1 METINLLLNKRSKT
15 TNVSCLDVEGRNVT
29 DNSEIAHSM
38 NDFFCSIG
46 RKLSD
51 DIPQQPNPLLSNEY
65 NINEEGTSFQFK
77 TVYSVSV
84 EKALKKVKTSFGFG
98 SDGIASHFIKI
109 AFPVISHS
117 LCRIYN
123 MSIESGIFPNSWK
136 IARVAPIFKSGST
149 EGRSNYRPISVL
161 PVVSRLF
168 EKLIYDQ
175 LYEYLDSNKHLFID
189 QYGFRN
195 LHSVVSCLLNCTNDW
210 YVNIDRGKFTA
221 MIFIDLKKAFDT
233 VDHQIL
239 LNKMRN
245 YGINGLEHQWFSSY
259 LDNRRQFCKVN
270 GVCSDL
276 AEINIGVPQGSCLGP
291 LLFLIYI
298 NDLPFALKRAKA
310 TMYADDTAISFSS
323 DNIEE
328 IDAVVNAELACLEK
342 WLQGNKLSLN
352 VVKTQ
357 AMIIGSSQKLRK
369 IDTPMVPIPHF
380 QVNGKDIDLVKETKY
395 LGLMIDDNLKW
406 ESNVVCTQKKI
417 SRAIGRLKYAKHY
430 VQEDT
435 LRNMYLSIVQ
445 PHFSH
450 CCSVWGC
457 CGATKLKTLQKLQN
471 RAARIVTGS
480 PFDTPAAP
488 LLQRLGWPSIDK
500 LINRE
505 TCTMVFK
512 SLNDLAPENLGNI
525 FSKLSDVHA
534 RVLRNTKCNL
544 ALPKMRTAYGQ
555 KSFAFRGANAWNKL
569 DSEMKLA
576 PSIQSFKSKLKASN

>member
-1 METINLLLNKRSKT
+1 
-15 TNVSCLDVEGRNVT
+15 
-29 DNSEIAHSM
+29 
-38 NDFFCSIG
+38 
-46 RKLSD
+46 
-51 DIPQQPNPLLSNEY
+51 
-65 NINEEGTSFQFK
+65 
-77 TVYSVSV
+77 
-84 EKALKKVKTSFGFG
+84 
-98 SDGIASHFIKI
+98 
-109 AFPVISHS
+109 
-117 LCRIYN
+117 
-123 MSIESGIFPNSWK
+123 
-136 IARVAPIFKSGST
+136 
-149 EGRSNYRPISVL
+149 
-161 PVVSRLF
+161 
-168 EKLIYDQ
+168 
-175 LYEYLDSNKHLFID
+175 
-189 QYGFRN
+189 
-195 LHSVVSCLLNCTNDW
+195 
-210 YVNIDRGKFTA
+210 

-239 LNKMRN
+239 LNKMSN

-417 SRAIGRLKYAKHY
+417 SRAIGLLKNAKHC

-435 LRNMYLSIVQ
+435 LRNMYLSTVQ
-445 PHFSH
+445 PHFSY

>member
-1 METINLLLNKRSKT
+1 
-15 TNVSCLDVEGRNVT
+15 
-29 DNSEIAHSM
+29 
-38 NDFFCSIG
+38 
-46 RKLSD
+46 
-51 DIPQQPNPLLSNEY
+51 
-65 NINEEGTSFQFK
+65 
-77 TVYSVSV
+77 
-84 EKALKKVKTSFGFG
+84 
-98 SDGIASHFIKI
+98 
-109 AFPVISHS
+109 
-117 LCRIYN
+117 
-123 MSIESGIFPNSWK
+123 
-136 IARVAPIFKSGST
+136 
-149 EGRSNYRPISVL
+149 
-161 PVVSRLF
+161 
-168 EKLIYDQ
+168 
-175 LYEYLDSNKHLFID
+175 
-189 QYGFRN
+189 
-195 LHSVVSCLLNCTNDW
+195 
-210 YVNIDRGKFTA
+210 
-221 MIFIDLKKAFDT
+221 
-233 VDHQIL
+233 
-239 LNKMRN
+239 
-245 YGINGLEHQWFSSY
+245 
-259 LDNRRQFCKVN
+259 
-270 GVCSDL
+270 
-276 AEINIGVPQGSCLGP
+276 
-291 LLFLIYI
+291 
-298 NDLPFALKRAKA
+298 
-310 TMYADDTAISFSS
+310 
-323 DNIEE
+323 
-328 IDAVVNAELACLEK
+328 
-342 WLQGNKLSLN
+342 
-352 VVKTQ
+352 
-357 AMIIGSSQKLRK
+357 
-369 IDTPMVPIPHF
+369 MVPIPHF

-417 SRAIGRLKYAKHY
+417 SRAIGLLKYAKHY

-445 PHFSH
+445 PHFSY

-525 FSKLSDVHA
+525 FSKLPAVHA